1 VLTSHRVMGF
11 CFAECPCEPEQQ
23 NRSVRERAQEA
34 ERNELEF
41 RHSSEPD
48 RLGLAFSHKMG
59 LYFRKGIGLGPLVL
73 FSKSGIGISAGLRGL
88 RARVQSNRRVYT
100 SAFRLP
106 VTRPAIRDVFTVAT
120 MPGESRCEPLTRIGP
135 WHIGAVYTALL
146 TAAVRVPC
154 VVVVCVI

>member
-1 VLTSHRVMGF
+1 M
-11 CFAECPCEPEQQ
+11 
-23 NRSVRERAQEA
+23 
-34 ERNELEF
+34 
-41 RHSSEPD
+41 
-48 RLGLAFSHKMG
+48 
-59 LYFRKGIGLGPLVL
+59 
-73 FSKSGIGISAGLRGL
+73 SGIGISAGLRGL

-106 VTRPAIRDVFTVAT
+106 VTRPATRDVFTVAT